1 MRAAE
6 MGELRWMT
14 RESGSPKV
22 WRMALS
28 GLCASLVGV
37 GLARFAYTPLLPEMI
52 GAHWF
57 RPAAADYL
65 AAANLT
71 GYLAGAVLAAPL
83 SERVRAVVLLR
94 AMLLV
99 AAASFFACASPLT
112 FSWFFLWRLLS
123 GVAGGIIMVL
133 AAPTILAHVDAAR
146 RGLVAGAIIVGVG
159 AGIVISA
166 VLVPGLLA
174 WGLAQ
179 TWRALGAAALLLS
192 IVAWNG
198 WPAEG
203 GARARHARG
212 RSPGAVGS
220 RALVALYCEYGLNA
234 VGFVAHMV
242 FLVDFV
248 ARGLGK
254 GLAVGSGYWLLFG
267 LSAAVGPVVTGYV
280 ADRIGFRLA
289 LRIAF
294 VVAVGAVGVL
304 AVNAS
309 AIALVVSSVLVG
321 ILSPGIVPLV
331 IGRVHELVPDDAG
344 RKAAWGLC
352 TTAFAVGLAAGAY
365 LLSGV
370 FAWSGGAY
378 WLLFLIGAAAL
389 LLALAIELLLSPPMS
404 ECNESGAGA
413 A

>member
-1 MRAAE
+1 
-6 MGELRWMT
+6 
-14 RESGSPKV
+14 
-22 WRMALS
+22 MALS
-28 GLCASLVGV
+28 GLCASLVGI

-57 RPAAADYL
+57 RPSAADYL
-65 AAANLT
+65 GAANLA

-83 SERVRAVVLLR
+83 SERVRAVSLMR
-94 AMLLV
+94 AMLL
-99 AAASFFACASPLT
+99 AATASFFACAWPLS
-112 FSWFFLWRLLS
+112 FSWFFVWRLVS

-133 AAPTILAHVDAAR
+133 AAPTILAQVDAAR

-159 AGIVISA
+159 GGIVISA
-166 VLVPGLLA
+166 LLVPALLT
-174 WGLAQ
+174 WGLAK

-192 IVAWNG
+192 VVAWNG
-198 WPAEG
+198 WPAAS
-203 GARARHARG
+203 GARTRDARDRASG
-212 RSPGAVGS
+212 GVGG
-220 RALVALYCEYGLNA
+220 RALIALYCEYGLNA

-267 LSAAVGPVVTGYV
+267 LGAAVGPVMTGCI

-294 VVAVGAVGVL
+294 IVAVGAVGVL

-309 AIALVVSSVLVG
+309 VIALVVSSVLVG
-321 ILSPGIVPLV
+321 LLSPGIVPLV
-331 IGRVHELVPDDAG
+331 IGRVHELVPDDESA
-344 RKAAWGLC
+344 RKAAWGFC

-389 LLALAIELLLSPPMS
+389 TLALAIELALSKPMRGRTAS
-404 ECNESGAGA
+404 
-413 A
+413 